1 MAKGL
6 ALCLQLRAIHQL
18 KLGCTLVLTTSTPAI
33 SNKSA
38 PSSNCHSYKWR
49 KNKTSFVFPQLN
61 LAQFATKLPTA
72 L

>member
-38 PSSNCHSYKWR
+38 PSNNCHSYKWR
-49 KNKTSFVFPQLN
+49 KIRQTFFPQLN

-72 L
+72 I